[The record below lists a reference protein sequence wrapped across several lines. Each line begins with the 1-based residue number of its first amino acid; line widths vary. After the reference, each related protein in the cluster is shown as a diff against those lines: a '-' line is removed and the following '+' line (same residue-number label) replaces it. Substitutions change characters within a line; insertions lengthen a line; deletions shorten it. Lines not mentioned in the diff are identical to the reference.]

1 MQPLAFAAAAGY
13 LGTIATFE
21 GPDMQLPVYT
31 SLVTLLIALYYLWV
45 AINVSIVRGKV
56 KISAPAVTG
65 DPLLERALRVQ
76 MNAVETAPA
85 ILPALWMAALWMSD
99 LWAAAVGLVWVLARV
114 AYLTL
119 YMANP
124 ASRGPAFGAQF
135 FAIVILIGMGL
146 VGAVMA
152 LL

>member
-1 MQPLAFAAAAGY
+1 M
-13 LGTIATFE
+13 T
-21 GPDMQLPVYT
+21 LPVYT
-31 SLVTLLIALYYLWV
+31 SLITLLIALYYLWI

-85 ILPALWMAALWMSD
+85 LLIGLWMAALWMSD
-99 LWAAAVGLVWVLARV
+99 LWAAAIGLVWLVARV
-114 AYLTL
+114 VYLL
-119 YMANP
+119 SYMANP

-135 FAIVILIGMGL
+135 FAVLGLIGMGL
-146 VGAVMA
+146 VGVVMA

>member
-1 MQPLAFAAAAGY
+1 M
-13 LGTIATFE
+13 E
-21 GPDMQLPVYT
+21 LPIYT

-45 AINVSIVRGKV
+45 AIHVSMVRGKV
-56 KISAPAVTG
+56 KIPAPAVSG
-65 DPLLERALRVQ
+65 DPLLERAIRVQ

-85 ILPALWMAALWMSD
+85 ILPALWLAALWMSD
-99 LWAAAVGLVWVLARV
+99 IWAAAVGLVWVLARV
-114 AYLTL
+114 AYLSM

-135 FAIVILIGMGL
+135 FAILILIGMAF

-152 LL
+152 LFQA

>member
-1 MQPLAFAAAAGY
+1 M
-13 LGTIATFE
+13 E
-21 GPDMQLPVYT
+21 LPVYT
-31 SLVTLLIALYYLWV
+31 SLVTLLIALYYLGV
-45 AINVSIVRGKV
+45 GIHVSMVRGKV
-56 KISAPAVTG
+56 KISAPALTG

-76 MNAVETAPA
+76 MNAVEYAPA
-85 ILPALWMAALWMSD
+85 ILPALWLAALWMSD
-99 LWAAAVGLVWVLARV
+99 LWVAAFGLIWVLARV

-135 FAIVILIGMGL
+135 FAILILIGMGF
-146 VGAVMA
+146 VGVVMA

>member
-1 MQPLAFAAAAGY
+1 M
-13 LGTIATFE
+13 
-21 GPDMQLPVYT
+21 DLPVYT
-31 SLVTLLIALYYLWV
+31 SLITLLIVLYYLWLGV
-45 AINVSIVRGKV
+45 NVGMVRTKV
-56 KISAPAVTG
+56 KIDAPAVTG

-76 MNAVETAPA
+76 MNAVEAAPA

-114 AYLTL
+114 AYLTM

-135 FAIVILIGMGL
+135 FAIVILVGMGL
-146 VGAVMA
+146 VGVVMA

>member
-1 MQPLAFAAAAGY
+1 
-13 LGTIATFE
+13 
-21 GPDMQLPVYT
+21 MQLPVYT
-31 SLVTLLIALYYLWV
+31 SLITLLIALYYMWV

-99 LWAAAVGLVWVLARV
+99 LWAAAAGLVWVLARV

-135 FAIVILIGMGL
+135 FAIVTLIGMGL
-146 VGAVMA
+146 VGVVMA
-152 LL
+152 LV